1 MAAGKAWTARA
12 VEIRD
17 HVLPLIR
24 QHGELQREPFGTQ
37 FITKTRWACRSSGE
51 TVPVK
56 HAKSEAD
63 AALLFSS
70 RTPSSNWLAGRD
82 QPAPSHAAALA
93 RNAAKPVFGYGLDVW
108 FVGHKVMSLQ
118 WEDGDSAI
126 EVISFRPGAWVA
138 EVLALR

>member
-37 FITKTRWACRSSGE
+37 FITKTRWACKPSGE

-56 HAKSEAD
+56 HAKREAD
-63 AALLFSS
+63 AVLLFSL
-70 RTPSSNWLAGRD
+70 RTPFSNWLTGRD
-82 QPAPSHAAALA
+82 EPAPAAALT
-93 RNAAKPVFGYGLDVW
+93 RNAANPVFGYSLDVW
-108 FVGHKVMSLQ
+108 FVGHRVMSLQ
-118 WEDGDSAI
+118 WEDGDNAI

-138 EVLALR
+138 VVLALPFV